1 MNLSLCRHTT
11 RLARAGFTLAELLV
25 AGTITVILSG
35 IMFSVIG
42 QTSKILGRTT
52 GKVEEFREARNAFE
66 AVTTRLSQATLNAYI
81 DYDNAVTPTKYMRRS
96 ELRFISGPSSQLM
109 GATPAT
115 KLRPT
120 HAVFFQAPTGQTAKL
135 VNYAS
140 FENLLCT
147 CGYYLEVASDET
159 VRPKFLVEKI
169 APFRYRPRLMEFSQ
183 PTEVNEIYFR
193 TNGPVSQTYKGKEWY
208 ANYVSATNAPV
219 HVVAENIVAFIVTPR
234 LSPAD
239 EAQVKGAT
247 ATTDPDGSPL
257 APKYLFDSAPQP
269 LAPDTRYKDGRL
281 NPTNQLPPMLQVTLV
296 AVDEPG
302 AAALGYDKGNLDPL
316 GVNTKFLNT
325 TDYSKDLLVAGGA
338 DSLESKLIA
347 KHVNYRVFTTNV
359 IIRAAKWSREQT
371 N

>member
-1 MNLSLCRHTT
+1 MNTLLSRFG
-11 RLARAGFTLAELLV
+11 RRAKTGFTLVELLV

-66 AVTTRLSQATLNAYI
+66 AVTTRLAQATLNAYI
-81 DYDNAVTPTKYMRRS
+81 DYDNAVLPTKYMRRS
-96 ELRFISGPSSQLM
+96 ELRFISGPASQIM
-109 GATPAT
+109 GAAPST

-120 HAVFFQAPTGQTAKL
+120 HAVFFQ
-135 VNYAS
+135 
-140 FENLLCT
+140 
-147 CGYYLEVASDET
+147 VASDET
-159 VRPKFLVEKI
+159 IRPKFLTEKI
-169 APFRYRPRLMEFSQ
+169 VPFRVRPRLMEFSQ
-183 PTEVNEIYFR
+183 PTEGNEIYFR
-193 TNGPVSQTYKGKEWY
+193 TNGPASLIYKGKEWY
-208 ANYVSATNAPV
+208 ANYVSAANAPV
-219 HVVAENIVAFIVTPR
+219 HSVAENIVAFIVTPR

-239 EAQVKGAT
+239 EAQVKGAS
-247 ATTDPDGSPL
+247 AATDPDTSPL

-302 AAALGYDKGNLDPL
+302 AVALGYNKSALDPL
-316 GVNTKFLNT
+316 GVNTKFTNT
-325 TDYSKDLLVAGGA
+325 TDYSKDLLVAGGT

-347 KHVNYRVFTTNV
+347 KHVNYRIFTTNV